1 MDREHLATTIY
12 SDTKF
17 NCDAVR
23 VLPGEYY
30 ISKKNR
36 LLMTILGSCVSACI
50 WDKNRGIGGLNH
62 FMLPGKASDD
72 FNKSARYGNYAM
84 EILINHIIQAGGKR
98 EDLVAKVFGGG
109 KVMHCFTSI
118 DIGDDNASFI
128 IDYLH
133 NESIPVIASD
143 LGDIYPRKI
152 YFFPKTGKVMVRKLT
167 DTHNHEIEEEEDS
180 YFIKVNKTEIEGEIE
195 LFD

>member
-1 MDREHLATTIY
+1 MDREHLAASTY
-12 SDTKF
+12 FDKKF
-17 NCDAVR
+17 KCDAVR

-50 WDKNRGIGGLNH
+50 WDKKRGIGGLNH
-62 FMLPGKASDD
+62 FMLPGKASED

-84 EILINHIIQAGGKR
+84 EILINHIIQLGGRR

-109 KVMHCFTSI
+109 KVMHSFTSM
-118 DIGDDNASFI
+118 DIGKDNATFI
-128 IDYLH
+128 IEYL
-133 NESIPVIASD
+133 NRESIPILSSD

-152 YFFPKTGKVMVRKLT
+152 CFFPQTGRVMVRKLT
-167 DTHNHEIEEEEDS
+167 KTYQREIEKQEDS
-180 YFIKVNKTEIEGEIE
+180 YFNKVNESEIEGEIE